1 MGYSGG
7 SWGIQGVHGVFE
19 VVPGVF
25 IGYLGGSS
33 GDVHGVF
40 WVVHGIYS
48 GVGPWGIW
56 VVHGLF
62 EEGGS
67 MGYSWG
73 LHWVL
78 GGVPGVFGK
87 SVNI

>member
-67 MGYSWG
+67 MGYWG
-73 LHWVL
+73 GGFL
-78 GGVPGVFGK
+78 GYLVKV
-87 SVNI
+87 

>member
-48 GVGPWGIW
+48 GEVG
-56 VVHGLF
+56 
-62 EEGGS
+62 GGS
-67 MGYSWG
+67 MGYLGGSWVIRGRG
-73 LHWVL
+73 LH
-78 GGVPGVFGK
+78 GVFVGAPLGILGYLVK
-87 SVNI
+87 V

>member
-73 LHWVL
+73 LHWVSW
-78 GGVPGVFGK
+78 G
-87 SVNI
+87 IW